1 MLNSSYELRVP
12 AIVVLDS
19 SDIENIYIIN
29 IINRLSTTI
38 NKQEYEDILHQNL
51 MINPIKT

>member
-1 MLNSSYELRVP
+1 MINSSYELRVP